1 MTIKIHKNAMIE
13 IIALNGAIRT
23 CHLKDI
29 KEVILGT
36 DRIESKIDKQVVSY
50 EDAKLVRDLMVNEIS
65 LKEAINCL

>member
-13 IIALNGAIRT
+13 IRDINGATRT

-36 DRIESKIDKQVVSY
+36 DKIESKIDKQSVTY
-50 EDAKLVRDLMVNEIS
+50 EDAKLIRDLMVNEIS
-65 LKEAINCL
+65 LKEAVNC